1 MNQELFDLYTDYL
14 ISAFGPT
21 TATGLSRMLDGQI
34 SHDQV
39 TRLLAEPPQNSA
51 DLWRNVKP
59 LVRHIE
65 RPEATLSVD
74 DSIGGKPFTDENS
87 IVCWH
92 WSHSLDR
99 HVKGIEFL
107 TAFYHV
113 GDVSLPIAFD
123 LVEKTEQYVDAKTGK
138 SKRRSPVTKNQR
150 YGMLLRIAVHN
161 QVPFQY
167 VLNDVWFASADNMK
181 YVKRDLHKDFIMP
194 LKSNRKVALSEGD
207 KRRGQYVAV
216 STLDIPVATT
226 REIWLEDVPLAVLV
240 VKQVF
245 MNDDGSQGVR
255 YLVTSDLTLDF
266 DRLTTLFQRRWGIE
280 VCQSQPIKMTWCPLR
295 SLRRTMAHLRGGF
308 KREHIGDIHLFSRDD
323 NFTDQAVGYSLTF
336 FKRQPLQIFTQQ
348 LAKRLGVFDDLLP
361 VHRLMLRFG

>member
-1 MNQELFDLYTDYL
+1 MNHEQLFDLYTDYL

-21 TATGLSRMLDGQI
+21 TATGLSRLLDGQI

-74 DSIGGKPFTDENS
+74 DSIGGKPFTDEND
-87 IVCWH
+87 IICWH

-123 LVEKTEQYVDAKTGK
+123 LVEKTEPYVDAKTGQT
-138 SKRRSPVTKNQR
+138 KRRSPVTKNQR

-167 VLNDVWFASADNMK
+167 VLNDS
-181 YVKRDLHKDFIMP
+181 
-194 LKSNRKVALSEGD
+194 
-207 KRRGQYVAV
+207 
-216 STLDIPVATT
+216 
-226 REIWLEDVPLAVLV
+226 V
-240 VKQVF
+240 V
-245 MNDDGSQGVR
+245 R
-255 YLVTSDLTLDF
+255 
-266 DRLTTLFQRRWGIE
+266 
-280 VCQSQPIKMTWCPLR
+280 
-295 SLRRTMAHLRGGF
+295 LRRQYEVRQTRPPQGLHHAAQKQPQGCHQR
-308 KREHIGDIHLFSRDD
+308 SRQTPRSVCSSQHPRHTSTHD
-323 NFTDQAVGYSLTF
+323 
-336 FKRQPLQIFTQQ
+336 P
-348 LAKRLGVFDDLLP
+348 
-361 VHRLMLRFG
+361 

>member
-1 MNQELFDLYTDYL
+1 MNHEQLFDLYTDYL

-21 TATGLSRMLDGQI
+21 TATGLSRLLDGQI

-74 DSIGGKPFTDENS
+74 DSIGGKPFTDEND
-87 IVCWH
+87 IICWH

-280 VCQSQPIKMTWCPLR
+280 VYHK
-295 SLRRTMAHLRGGF
+295 SLKQNAGLEKSPTRTETTQRNHLFASLCAYVKLERLKITTKLNHFALKSKLYLCAVKSAYAELVKLKAHLA
-308 KREHIGDIHLFSRDD
+308 S
-323 NFTDQAVGYSLTF
+323 A
-336 FKRQPLQIFTQQ
+336 
-348 LAKRLGVFDDLLP
+348 
-361 VHRLMLRFG
+361 